1 MPDGKS
7 DYIYIYT
14 PEYSSENLPEY
25 TSDELPEYI
34 CQLERQNICQINVSW
49 RGSLDEHV
57 LFVEV
62 GEFCKKHDLLSD
74 HLPARSRFPKN

>member
-1 MPDGKS
+1 MSENMS
-7 DYIYIYT
+7 DRMLDKCQIESQTIYIYT

-34 CQLERQNICQINVSW
+34 CLLERQNICQINVSW

-57 LFVEV
+57 F
-62 GEFCKKHDLLSD
+62 LL
-74 HLPARSRFPKN
+74 RFGRVLQET